1 MEARVC
7 CDTIESEFELIRT
20 LGFLCNCARGL
31 LYQRQ
36 YKMQMHELVFQHL
49 TLKAIPTS
57 ANITAIMAPCA
68 VK

>member
-31 LYQRQ
+31 VYKGLYDSHRPQTEYNNQ
-36 YKMQMHELVFQHL
+36 NNSNSFYSLG
-49 TLKAIPTS
+49 
-57 ANITAIMAPCA
+57 A
-68 VK
+68 VESI